1 MQRAF
6 YNLAQSMI
14 NHQRALDAISTNV
27 SNVNTCGYKKD
38 EIVTNTFQEEL
49 ILVENRRKTSG
60 SFLQTYVDVSKTN
73 LEQGFF
79 EFTDS
84 PYDIGIYGNVY
95 FNIQSPT
102 GRVLQ
107 TRKGQFELDGEGYL
121 TLSDSGRVL
130 GENGEIYIGND
141 DFIVDNEGNILNPDR
156 TVIDRLRLSYIPPE
170 ADVEKVGDNLYAY
183 DGDMT
188 IPQGEK
194 YDIIQG
200 AFEKSN
206 VDANKEITHA
216 MEVQRLFEA
225 SSSILK
231 YMDAINGRAASEIIK
246 IG

>member
-14 NHQRALDAISTNV
+14 NNQRALDAIANNV
-27 SNVNTCGYKKD
+27 SNINTAGYKKD

-60 SFLQTYVDVSKTN
+60 SFVQTYVDVSKAN
-73 LEQGFF
+73 LEQGSL
-79 EFTDS
+79 EFTES
-84 PYDIGIYGNVY
+84 PYDIAIHGNVY
-95 FNIQSPT
+95 FNIAAPS
-102 GRVLQ
+102 GRTLQ
-107 TRKGQFELDGEGYL
+107 TRKGQFELDDEGYL
-121 TLSDSGRVL
+121 TLNDSGRVL
-130 GENGEIYIGND
+130 GQNGEILVGND
-141 DFIVDNEGNILNPDR
+141 DFIVDNEGNILNENGEI
-156 TVIDRLRLSYIPPE
+156 IDTLLLSYIPE
-170 ADVEKVGDNLYAY
+170 DADVEKVGDNMFAY

-188 IPQGEK
+188 IPAGEK

-216 MEVQRLFEA
+216 MEVQRLYEA

-231 YMDAINGRAASEIIK
+231 YMDTINGRAASEIIK
-246 IG
+246 L

>member
-14 NHQRALDAISTNV
+14 NQQRALDAIATNV
-27 SNVNTCGYKKD
+27 SNINTSGYKKD
-38 EIVTNTFQEEL
+38 EIVTNTFKEEL

-73 LEQGFF
+73 LEQGSL

-84 PYDIGIYGNVY
+84 PYDIAIHGNVY
-95 FNIQSPT
+95 FNISSPT

-107 TRKGQFELDGEGYL
+107 TRQGQFELDSEGYL
-121 TLSDSGRVL
+121 CLNDSGRVM
-130 GENGEIYIGND
+130 GQNGEIFIGND
-141 DFIVDNEGNILNPDR
+141 DFIVDNEGNILNENGE
-156 TVIDRLRLSYIPPE
+156 IIERLLLSYIPAD
-170 ADVEKVGDNLYAY
+170 ADVEKVGDNLYGY

-188 IPQGEK
+188 IPNGEK

-206 VDANKEITHA
+206 VDANKEITQA
-216 MEVQRLFEA
+216 MEVQRMFEA

-231 YMDAINGRAASEIIK
+231 YMDTINGRAASEIIK
-246 IG
+246 I